1 MLPGFG
7 IDLRYDLA
15 HFSRERFSRNS
26 REDGVEIEAAFGSLL
41 RRSRPMDQV
50 FMDQVSND
58 YGYKKCYDCGAN

>member
-50 FMDQVSND
+50 SND
-58 YGYKKCYDCGAN
+58 YGYTKCYDCGAN